1 MKKRYLVF
9 ILALSAA
16 LLLSSCA
23 IVNGGTA
30 NQKNHF
36 VKLKLRGSET
46 AMVLNV
52 DQIEA
57 VFCGK
62 STNETS
68 GEIIE
73 LWSIHLISRGA
84 DNRAITY
91 YIDDRENAAR
101 LYEAMGLTLD

>member
-1 MKKRYLVF
+1 MKKWYVMLTVA
-9 ILALSAA
+9 LAAVLLFSA
-16 LLLSSCA
+16 CA

-62 STNETS
+62 DTNATS
-68 GEIIE
+68 GEITE